1 MCDDQRLF
9 GVGLA
14 VGLVAGLLA
23 ASLLAP
29 RVADNEVMESLRA
42 NLDRLLGRGE
52 RVRFDVLLQ

>member
-1 MCDDQRLF
+1 MRDDQRLF

-23 ASLLAP
+23 ASILAP
-29 RVADNEVMESLRA
+29 RVAGNEVMESLRVTL
-42 NLDRLLGRGE
+42 NRLLGRGE

>member
-14 VGLVAGLLA
+14 VGLVTGLLA
-23 ASLLAP
+23 ASFLAP
-29 RVADNEVMESLRA
+29 RVAGNEMMESLRI
-42 NLDRLLGRGE
+42 NFDRLLGRGE